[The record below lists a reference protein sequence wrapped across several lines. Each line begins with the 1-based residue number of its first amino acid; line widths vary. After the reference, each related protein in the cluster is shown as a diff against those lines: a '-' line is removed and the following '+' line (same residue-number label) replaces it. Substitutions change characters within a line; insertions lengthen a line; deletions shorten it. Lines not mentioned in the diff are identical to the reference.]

1 MKSDLNN
8 LIKTLTDYFNLADND
23 QNQFK
28 QLHDLRIEA
37 RKLVETLNPDDA
49 LTASIKKII
58 QSSNK
63 IRDID
68 IFVHETLKRM
78 PSEIR
83 QEFKRLKISLK
94 NQREELNHDF
104 KMRLREEW
112 LNQGTI
118 ESELSEFLCHETHLK
133 RHQMTLEEIEKHLKK
148 ITRELKMFELE
159 DKQIHKIRLKV
170 KRLNYQLS
178 RFYYQEKQQHTLIIE
193 LQDKLGQFHDF
204 YQAQKLI
211 HHYRKDIAESVYPKA
226 MAYFDN
232 EKTNTL
238 HALRKDTLV

>member
-49 LTASIKKII
+49 LTASIKEII

-68 IFVHETLKRM
+68 VFIHETIQHM

-83 QEFKRLKISLK
+83 REFKRLKKSLEH
-94 NQREELNHDF
+94 QREELNHDF
-104 KMRLREEW
+104 KMWLREEW
-112 LNQGTI
+112 LSQNAI
-118 ESELSEFLCHETHLK
+118 ESDLSELLCQETHLK
-133 RHQMTLEEIEKHLKK
+133 RHQMGLEEIEKRLKK

-178 RFYYQEKQQHTLIIE
+178 RFYHQEQQHTLIIE
-193 LQDKLGQFHDF
+193 LQDKLGQFHDL
-204 YQAQKLI
+204 YQAQKLV